1 MSSEDEKLFGKKALV
16 EISHAIER
24 FALAAE
30 PGTPLVVIAM
40 FQKLSYFA
48 REVEVYREIAA
59 RRAITLVGLA
69 EDYPP
74 ELPPGVRH
82 TLLDATHPL
91 AREWSVTV
99 LGRGGGATLVA
110 IDQES
115 LDPAA
120 HTIEEGRRFRGK
132 WSFRRAD
139 AYAQVVRLRSQL
151 RMSADSAAQI
161 DAVLRDVLEHP
172 EPMRQDW
179 WEVPLRFL
187 GDRMDGMIRERGAA
201 VAELEALRDNTAER
215 DPRTG
220 LYTAAFLERWTRGL
234 GSGTLPIGLVLLRVF
249 GAAQLRAQYGV
260 RAELTVLQGLRESIG
275 ALLRTTDRMVR
286 LGREDFLLVLPS
298 WASQE
303 VLGLADEVCLRV
315 SALDQLYPFV
325 ALPAVA
331 AATVTRERP
340 LPVQRLVHEV
350 QSEPRVAVSA

>member
-30 PGTPLVVIAM
+30 PGSPLVVIAM

-48 REVEVYREIAA
+48 REVDVYREIAA

-82 TLLDATHPL
+82 TLLDAAHPL

-99 LGRGGGATLVA
+99 LGREGGATLVA
-110 IDQES
+110 VDQES
-115 LDPAA
+115 LDPNA
-120 HTIEEGRRFRGK
+120 HTIEEGRRFSGK

-172 EPMRQDW
+172 EPFRQDW

-201 VAELEALRDNTAER
+201 VADLEALRDNTTER

-249 GAAQLRAQYGV
+249 GAAQLRAQYGL

-275 ALLRTTDRMVR
+275 ALLRATDRMIR

-298 WASQE
+298 WANQD
-303 VLGLADEVCLRV
+303 VLRLADEVCLRV

-325 ALPAVA
+325 ALPAAA

-340 LPVQRLVHEV
+340 LPVQRLMHEV